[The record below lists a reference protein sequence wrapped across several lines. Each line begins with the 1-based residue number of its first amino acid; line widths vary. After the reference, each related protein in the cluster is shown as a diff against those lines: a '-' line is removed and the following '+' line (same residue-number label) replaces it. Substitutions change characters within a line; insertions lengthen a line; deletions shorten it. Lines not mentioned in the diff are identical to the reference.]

1 MIFIALATRI
11 SVKHA
16 RFVRWLGRDHIV
28 KWAGFVKGSIF
39 YFTMTSIVMTINA
52 TVWLTLSPQWYR
64 IFEGFSIVA
73 ICAAG
78 NRLIFELVELYYAPA
93 DDEPD
98 DVEIPLQNV
107 SARFTAAGTY
117 EQVIHDLN
125 SNPSIA
131 ERG

>member
-1 MIFIALATRI
+1 M
-11 SVKHA
+11 
-16 RFVRWLGRDHIV
+16 
-28 KWAGFVKGSIF
+28 
-39 YFTMTSIVMTINA
+39 
-52 TVWLTLSPQWYR
+52 
-64 IFEGFSIVA
+64 A